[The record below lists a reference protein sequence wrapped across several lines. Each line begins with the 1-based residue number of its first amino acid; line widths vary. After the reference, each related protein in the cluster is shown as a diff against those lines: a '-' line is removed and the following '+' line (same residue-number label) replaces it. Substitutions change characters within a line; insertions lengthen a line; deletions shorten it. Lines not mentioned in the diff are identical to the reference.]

1 MYTRC
6 MTPTEIQSGA
16 RSGRDRALARLREI
30 IADPASQGTFV
41 NEQQLATEVGV
52 SRTPVREAL
61 LILASQGLVELLP
74 KRGAYVPPLSGR
86 EITELLDLRATL
98 ERHAVDRSAVTGLN
112 PAEAM
117 AAILARQHALS
128 DDALDAPDGP
138 DPARLTEFID
148 LDRQFHQVLVDAAGS
163 RLLSQT
169 YGGLRERQMRV
180 GIAALQRGHDRWRD
194 VCVEHDTII
203 AALRSGDVDAAHA
216 AIDEHLRRT
225 LVTLLAV

>member
-1 MYTRC
+1 MYTQC
-6 MTPTEIQSGA
+6 MKTAPTALRAQ
-16 RSGRDRALARLREI
+16 SGRDRALARLREI

-61 LILASQGLVELLP
+61 LILASLGLVELLP

-98 ERHAVDRSAVTGLN
+98 ERHAVDRALAAGLN

-117 AAILARQHALS
+117 AAILDRQHALS
-128 DDALDAPDGP
+128 DGAAGEDV
-138 DPARLTEFID
+138 ARLAEFID
-148 LDRQFHQVLVDAAGS
+148 LDRQFHQTLVDAAGS

-169 YGGLRERQMRV
+169 YGGLRERQVRV
-180 GIAALQRGHDRWRD
+180 GIAALQRGQHRWTD
-194 VCVEHDTII
+194 VCTEHDAIV
-203 AALRSGDVDAAHA
+203 AALRTGDVTATHL
-216 AIDEHLRRT
+216 AIDEHLHLT
-225 LVTLLAV
+225 LATLLAA